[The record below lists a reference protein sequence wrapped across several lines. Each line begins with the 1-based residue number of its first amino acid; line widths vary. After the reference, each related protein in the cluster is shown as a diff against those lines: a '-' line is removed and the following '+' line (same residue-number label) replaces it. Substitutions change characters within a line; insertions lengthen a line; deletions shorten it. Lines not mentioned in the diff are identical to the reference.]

1 MPEADRRLRLVAQL
15 RKLWRAFRDPQ
26 ERLEDES
33 ILRSIAENSSSCI
46 RSHEAIATYGRPAI
60 RAVIRH
66 WWCIGNYAA
75 ILELAEHLDPALFD
89 EEPLIR
95 VYLDEAR
102 ANLAARMMS
111 IS

>member
-1 MPEADRRLRLVAQL
+1 MPEADRRLHQVAQL

-26 ERLEDES
+26 ERLEDER
-33 ILRSIAENSSSCI
+33 ILQSIADYLSSSP
-46 RSHEAIATYGRPAI
+46 RLHEAIVTYGRPAI
-60 RAVIRH
+60 RSAIRH

-75 ILELAEHLDPALFD
+75 MVELAEHLDPTLLD

-102 ANLAARMMS
+102 ANLAARMTS
-111 IS
+111 KS